1 MAKYCGKI
9 GYFTTYEKVPGVWV
23 DQIVE
28 RISYGDILRNTR
40 RLERSENL
48 NDNINISNQISIVA
62 DPYAFENFHHIKYVE
77 FMGIKWKVTD
87 ISVEYPRLLLTLG
100 GEYNGEQA

>member
-9 GYFTTYEKVPGVWV
+9 GYFNTVEKVPGVWV
-23 DQIVE
+23 DEIIE
-28 RISYGDILRNTR
+28 RTSYGDILKNSR
-40 RLERSENL
+40 RLDNSGNL

-62 DPYAFENFHHIKYVE
+62 DPYAFENFHHIKYAK
-77 FMGIKWKVTD
+77 FMGVAWKVTD
-87 ISVEYPRLLLTLG
+87 ILVEYPRLILTLG